1 MTARQR
7 TLQQIS
13 GHGIIAVVRA
23 STAQRALFA
32 SRVLIESGIRAIE
45 VTYTVPD
52 ASGVISGLRDEYGAE
67 AVIGAGTLTSV
78 GNVDNAIS
86 AGAQFLVS
94 PGHSA
99 VVTAAAVESEVLT
112 MIGAFTASE
121 VMAVLDAGAD
131 VVKFFPGGLAG
142 PAGIRALAGPFPDA
156 KIVPTGGVS
165 PANLGEWFSAGAVA
179 VGAGSDLAPSA
190 AVEQGD
196 AAVLQARATSFTEA
210 LTRARGQA

>member
-1 MTARQR
+1 MTARHR

-23 STAQRALFA
+23 STSQRALFA

-52 ASGVISGLRDEYGAE
+52 ASGVISELRDEYGAE

-78 GNVDNAIS
+78 ANVDNAIS

-94 PGHSA
+94 PGHSTA
-99 VVTAAAVESEVLT
+99 VTAAAVESEVLT

-131 VVKFFPGGLAG
+131 IVKFFPGGLAG

-165 PANLGEWFSAGAVA
+165 PANLGDWFSAGAVA

-210 LTRARGQA
+210 LARARGQA